1 MGRGCGWL
9 VFHGDDIPSELADKA
24 VDVTNLVEYDFIV
37 LLPKRNHTAFL
48 EARWKRAPLLHSVGN
63 STKLSFVS
71 FSPLGRVCLVQ
82 TSTTRI
88 NSAYRN
94 FDAT

>member
-48 EARWKRAPLLHSVGN
+48 EARWKRAPLL
-63 STKLSFVS
+63 LFI
-71 FSPLGRVCLVQ
+71 PLAIPR
-82 TSTTRI
+82 S
-88 NSAYRN
+88 SASSAFRR
-94 FDAT
+94 